1 MITYE
6 IDRDFEGWTGLVFR
20 NGKLITEISGN
31 SYEEV
36 EDEIIRKYFG
46 E

>member
-6 IDRDFEGWTGLVFR
+6 IDIISDVWEGSVFK
-20 NGKLITEISGN
+20 NGALLTTVIGS

-46 E
+46 G